1 MFRSLTAGLRA
12 LFHRQTV
19 SRELDDELKH
29 YLDQAIKD
37 NLQAGMT
44 PEAAERAARIQLG
57 SSEAAK
63 EEVRGGLWEARVDSG
78 LRDLRYGLRALR
90 RNPAF
95 TLMAVAT
102 LALGIGVTTTMF
114 SVVNA
119 VMLRPLAYPDAGR
132 VALIWTDDVR
142 RGLPREATGFP
153 TIVDWR
159 TSSRAFQDIAYYST
173 GRVALDAKEPG
184 GDRGRSRNALVSG
197 NLFATLGV
205 LPAQGRVISPADEQS
220 RADVAVISHGF
231 AERWFRGATGVLGR
245 TLTIQDPN
253 KGGSRIYTVIGVM
266 PADFFFPDRITEIW
280 TPATTYW
287 RFDRESTERVSSWG
301 RRWTGLGRLAPGAS
315 LAEAKD
321 ELAGIGRRLTADYP
335 SSDADFPGY
344 ATTVLPVLDSIAGR
358 SLQST
363 LWIMLGAV
371 TLVLLVACVNVA
383 NLLLARGA
391 SRQQEFAIR
400 RALGGGRVRLVR
412 QLMTESLLL
421 ALLGGVAGTVLA
433 TWGTRVLGTA
443 AAAYVPRISEIVI
456 DTRVLLFAL
465 AASLAAGLVFGVV
478 PALKLSAA
486 DAAGSLKEGGHGTGS
501 AGIKRH
507 RNVLVVAECALAL
520 MLLTGAGLLLR
531 SLQRLDAVNPGF
543 APAGVLSVRIE
554 FPLDPPPTAAAMPN
568 RDEIGPS
575 RARLHEAQLNELLTR
590 LRALPGV
597 ESAGFID
604 DLYLNGPGNEAITI
618 PGRPMQQLGAGE
630 LAEALVTPGFFTTL
644 RVPVRRGR
652 DLIRADADRK
662 VNALFS
668 RSLTGVSLAEKERLA
683 VAEPVVVNA
692 AFVAR
697 YFPGED
703 PVGKRFC
710 IDPEKKTYWYEIVGV
725 VDDMLRQGLDRRAIP
740 QFYGPYIPSSN
751 GRADLLVR
759 TARDPLELAA
769 AVQQTV
775 KREVPGVTVVTVST
789 ADAQLGDFSAQRRFQ
804 TWLLTTFALL
814 ALALAAVGIFGL
826 VHYAVAERTRE
837 FGVRMAL
844 GASPGDVLR
853 LTLRQGMWTPVLGIA
868 IGLVASAAL
877 TRVLSHLLFGV
888 SAGDPVTFAAVA
900 GVLAI
905 VALAA
910 CYLAGRQAGRVDP
923 VSALRGA

>member
-1 MFRSLTAGLRA
+1 MFRSLAAGLRA
-12 LFHRQTV
+12 LFHGQTV

-37 NLQAGMT
+37 NIQAGMT

-78 LRDLRYGLRALR
+78 LRDLRYGIRALR

-142 RGLPREATGFP
+142 RGLPREATGYP

-159 TSSRAFQDIAYYST
+159 TLSRAFQDIAYYST
-173 GRVALDAKEPG
+173 GRVALHANEPG

-220 RADVAVISHGF
+220 RAEVAVISHGF
-231 AERWFRGATGVLGR
+231 AERWFGGATGVLGR
-245 TLTIQDPN
+245 TLTIPDPN
-253 KGGSRIYTVIGVM
+253 KGGSPIYTVIGVM
-266 PADFFFPDRITEIW
+266 PPDFFFPDRITEIW

-287 RFDRESTERVSSWG
+287 RFDRESTERVPSWA

-321 ELAGIGRRLTADYP
+321 ELAGIGRRLAADYP

-400 RALGGGRVRLVR
+400 RALGGGRIRLVR

-421 ALLGGVAGTVLA
+421 ALLGGVAGILLA

-531 SLQRLDAVNPGF
+531 SLTRLDAVNPGF
-543 APAGVLSVRIE
+543 DPAGVLSVRLE
-554 FPLDPPPTAAAMPN
+554 FPLEVPPTAAEMAD
-568 RDEIGPS
+568 RAQIGPS
-575 RARLHEAQLNELLTR
+575 RARLRDAQLNELLTT

-604 DLYLNGPGNEAITI
+604 DLFLNGPGNEAITI

-630 LAEALVTPGFFTTL
+630 LAGGAVTPGFFRTL
-644 RVPVRRGR
+644 RVQVRQGR
-652 DLIRADADRK
+652 DLVRADADQRIHATYNL
-662 VNALFS
+662 VL
-668 RSLTGVSLAEKERLA
+668 GVSLAEKERRA
-683 VAEPVVVNA
+683 VPEPVVVNQ
-692 AFVAR
+692 AFVRR
-697 YFPGED
+697 YFPAEN
-703 PVGKRFC
+703 PLGKRFC
-710 IDPEKKTYWYEIVGV
+710 IDPEVKTYWFEIVGV

-804 TWLLTTFALL
+804 TWLLTTFAVL

-853 LTLRQGMWTPVLGIA
+853 LTLRQGMRTPVLGIA
-868 IGLVASAAL
+868 LGLVASAAL
-877 TRVLSHLLFGV
+877 TRVMSHLLFGV
-888 SAGDPVTFAAVA
+888 GAGDPVTFAAVA

-910 CYLAGRQAGRVDP
+910 CYLAGRQAVRVDP